1 MAERAYIVEAVRTA
15 GGKRDGRLSLW
26 HPADLG
32 AKVLDELV
40 TRLDMDPALVDD
52 VVFGCVDQV
61 GAQSGNVARNAI
73 LSSSFPESVPG
84 TSVDRQCGSS
94 QQAIHFAIQAV
105 MSGTQDIVIGGGVE
119 VMSMVPIGAAVKDGY
134 DAGHGLPFDSEGMK
148 ERYPG
153 VFFSQFTGAELVADK
168 WNLSR
173 EDLDKFALES
183 HQKAAHATESKYF
196 DREILPVE
204 GRNAEGMNDLVMA
217 DEGIRFDASL
227 DKLAGLNPVTEGGVI
242 TAGNA
247 SQITDG
253 AAAVMVCNVAGLNK
267 IQANPHQPRKD
278 FNDSKMEELVLSIK
292 EKGIL
297 QPIAVRELKNGN
309 YEIIAGERRY
319 RASKAIGLKS
329 IPAYILSV
337 EDESEIM
344 EFALIENIQRDDLN
358 PIEESEAYAS
368 LKSKYNLSQKEISK
382 KVGKSRSLIAN
393 SLRLL
398 KLPSSIKEDIKNNK
412 LSMGHAVSLLGLKS
426 KTQMLAIA
434 NRIIKNKLSVR
445 NTEEIISKINSNAP
459 KSN

>member
-1 MAERAYIVEAVRTA
+1 MAEKAYIVEAVRTA

-40 TRLDMDPALVDD
+40 TRLDMDPVLVDD
-52 VVFGCVDQV
+52 VIFGCVDQV

-119 VMSMVPIGAAVKDGY
+119 VMSMVPIGAAVTDGY
-134 DAGHGLPFDSEGMK
+134 NAGHGLPFDSEGMK

-183 HQKAAHATESKYF
+183 HQKATHATESKYF

-253 AAAVMVCNVAGLNK
+253 AAAVMICNDAGLKK
-267 IQANPHQPRKD
+267 IQSNPRAEIVSISVVGDDPVFMLTGPIPASIQALKTANLTIDDIDLYEVNEAFAPVPLAWA
-278 FNDSKMEELVLSIK
+278 S
-292 EKGIL
+292 
-297 QPIAVRELKNGN
+297 ELKADRSKLNVNGGAMALGHPLGATGAKLMTTLL
-309 YEIIAGERRY
+309 YEMERQESTY
-319 RASKAIGLKS
+319 GLQAICEG
-329 IPAYILSV
+329 
-337 EDESEIM
+337 
-344 EFALIENIQRDDLN
+344 
-358 PIEESEAYAS
+358 
-368 LKSKYNLSQKEISK
+368 
-382 KVGKSRSLIAN
+382 GGTAN
-393 SLRLL
+393 
-398 KLPSSIKEDIKNNK
+398 
-412 LSMGHAVSLLGLKS
+412 A
-426 KTQMLAIA
+426 T
-434 NRIIKNKLSVR
+434 IIKRL
-445 NTEEIISKINSNAP
+445 
-459 KSN
+459 